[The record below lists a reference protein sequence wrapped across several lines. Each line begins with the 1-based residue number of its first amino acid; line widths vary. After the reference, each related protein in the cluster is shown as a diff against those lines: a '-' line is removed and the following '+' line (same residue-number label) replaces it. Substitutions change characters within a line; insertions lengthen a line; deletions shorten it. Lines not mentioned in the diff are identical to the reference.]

1 MADIWSYWT
10 RKGILFS
17 TFQELVHNRVE
28 KGFTIGMMRFP
39 GNGRGNPLDSTYNH
53 IDIEHMREIDN
64 MVKYANSQG
73 LTVWLLHWWGGNYI
87 ASIEKEKVRRW
98 CRYLIHRLGAY
109 NVVWVV
115 AGEYNLYNYAGLGID
130 YWKGLSR
137 MIKEEDPY
145 NHVVG
150 IHHTPPGWRGGVDAP
165 QWSTAELLHNEPYL
179 DYNQSQVGHNKWRN
193 EMIPGVIHEAYS
205 KILPSR

>member
-1 MADIWSYWT
+1 MSAFAKKGRGPGGFFNYADGTPFFWMADIWSSWT

-39 GNGRGNPLDSTYNH
+39 GNGRGNPLDSIYNH

-109 NVVWVV
+109 NVVW
-115 AGEYNLYNYAGLGID
+115 G
-130 YWKGLSR
+130 R
-137 MIKEEDPY
+137 
-145 NHVVG
+145 
-150 IHHTPPGWRGGVDAP
+150 RG
-165 QWSTAELLHNEPYL
+165 
-179 DYNQSQVGHNKWRN
+179 R
-193 EMIPGVIHEAYS
+193 I
-205 KILPSR
+205 

>member
-1 MADIWSYWT
+1 
-10 RKGILFS
+10 
-17 TFQELVHNRVE
+17 
-28 KGFTIGMMRFP
+28 
-39 GNGRGNPLDSTYNH
+39 
-53 IDIEHMREIDN
+53 
-64 MVKYANSQG
+64 
-73 LTVWLLHWWGGNYI
+73 
-87 ASIEKEKVRRW
+87 
-98 CRYLIHRLGAY
+98 
-109 NVVWVV
+109 
-115 AGEYNLYNYAGLGID
+115 
-130 YWKGLSR
+130 

-205 KILPSR
+205 KNPPKPVICSEAWIEFLKHQTPAADVRFGAWSAVLSGAAGHTYGGGGVWIADVPEKTGSAVQL